1 MLGSM
6 LLHRTFILRCPFRF
20 VGFDPSL
27 LHIDDGF
34 CVVYP
39 RWNGL
44 LWMLTLL
51 TCRLL
56 SLETNHRSS
65 FRDPPMLNWKVWA
78 CNGARKLPAL
88 LGSENHASVVDILSY
103 DRYLYRFG
111 CLLCSSCVVDLV
123 SAVHVYATTQRN
135 ATWLILPV
143 VICLSQRLSHACV
156 SMNKFRLWNCEW
168 LIKSVIVCLMVS
180 ATRITVVILELIRA
194 TNPDFW
200 KGCIY

>member
-1 MLGSM
+1 MVLFCPILDPCSFC
-6 LLHRTFILRCPFRF
+6 LAFVIQDEPCSSLHVPLCW
-20 VGFDPSL
+20 L
-27 LHIDDGF
+27 KCID
-34 CVVYP
+34 VVAP
-39 RWNGL
+39 W
-44 LWMLTLL
+44 
-51 TCRLL
+51 
-56 SLETNHRSS
+56 
-65 FRDPPMLNWKVWA
+65 V
-78 CNGARKLPAL
+78 L
-88 LGSENHASVVDILSY
+88 LGILDMGRYVGNGFLMAHFLSSSSV
-103 DRYLYRFG
+103 
-111 CLLCSSCVVDLV
+111 LLNDSSCAPRLV
-123 SAVHVYATTQRN
+123 PAWCSLSKRN